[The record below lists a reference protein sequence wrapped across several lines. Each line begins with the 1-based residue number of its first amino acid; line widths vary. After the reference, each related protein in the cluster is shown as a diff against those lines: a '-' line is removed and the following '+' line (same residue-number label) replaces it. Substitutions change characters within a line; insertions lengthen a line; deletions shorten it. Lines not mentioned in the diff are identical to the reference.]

1 MAAAPRHLHRDTTS
15 TSAIVA
21 ELDRVGYAIV
31 EGMCSP
37 DRVAAIK
44 EELNRL
50 AHIVLFASA
59 LPLPLSFWPTC

>member
-1 MAAAPRHLHRDTTS
+1 MAAAGHLHRDTTS

-37 DRVAAIK
+37 ERVAAIK
-44 EELNRL
+44 EELNG
-50 AHIVLFASA
+50 
-59 LPLPLSFWPTC
+59 